1 MSSSQLDSTISTDMS
16 ESDNSVEKIKK
27 LIPESQVKEK
37 RLQDFSALL
46 DSIEDLADKK
56 KHLWRQ
62 IYENAVNDRDAAG
75 VLFLDLF
82 VTTSS
87 SAAQHSIN
95 GPILSKYL
103 ERMCRSN
110 DQLIKLAELIERAD
124 QASSKIDVEDM
135 YSKIE
140 ES

>member
-1 MSSSQLDSTISTDMS
+1 MSTD
-16 ESDNSVEKIKK
+16 ENIDKIKK
-27 LIPESQVKEK
+27 LVPETQVKEQ
-37 RLQDFSALL
+37 RLQDFSSLL
-46 DSIEDLADKK
+46 DSLEDLADKK

-82 VTTSS
+82 VSTASNAT
-87 SAAQHSIN
+87 QHTLN

-124 QASSKIDVEDM
+124 QANSKLDIEDM

>member
-1 MSSSQLDSTISTDMS
+1 M
-16 ESDNSVEKIKK
+16 SDNENIEKIKK
-27 LIPESQVKEK
+27 IIPASNTVQ
-37 RLQDFSALL
+37 RRMQDFSELL
-46 DSIEDLADKK
+46 DSIEDLTDKK

-62 IYENAVNDRDAAG
+62 IYENAVADRDSAG
-75 VLFLDLF
+75 VLFLDLYI
-82 VTTSS
+82 S
-87 SAAQHSIN
+87 SAGNATQHTLN

-124 QASSKIDVEDM
+124 QANAKIDPEDL

>member
-1 MSSSQLDSTISTDMS
+1 MSKE
-16 ESDNSVEKIKK
+16 ESNIEKIKQ
-27 LIPESQVKEK
+27 LIPESSVKEK
-37 RLQDFSALL
+37 RLNDFSELL
-46 DSIEDLADKK
+46 DTLEDLADKK

-82 VTTSS
+82 VSTSS
-87 SAAQHSIN
+87 NATQHTMN

-124 QASSKIDVEDM
+124 QANAKIDVEDM

>member
-1 MSSSQLDSTISTDMS
+1 MSSN
-16 ESDNSVEKIKK
+16 DNIDKIRDIIPDNDKK
-27 LIPESQVKEK
+27 TK
-37 RLQDFSALL
+37 RLQDFSDLL
-46 DSIEDLADKK
+46 DTLDDLADKK

-82 VTTSS
+82 VSTSS
-87 SAAQHSIN
+87 NAAQHTMN
-95 GPILSKYL
+95 GPILAKYL

-110 DQLIKLAELIERAD
+110 DQLIKLAELVERAD
-124 QASSKIDVEDM
+124 QANTKIDIEDM

>member
-1 MSSSQLDSTISTDMS
+1 MSTEENNID
-16 ESDNSVEKIKK
+16 KIKK
-27 LIPESQVKEK
+27 IIPEKEVREK
-37 RLQDFSALL
+37 RLQDFSDLL
-46 DSIEDLADKK
+46 DTLEDLADKK

-82 VTTSS
+82 VSTSS
-87 SAAQHSIN
+87 NATQHTLN
-95 GPILSKYL
+95 GPILAKYL

-110 DQLIKLAELIERAD
+110 DQLIKLAELVERAD
-124 QASSKIDVEDM
+124 QANSKIDVEDM

>member
-1 MSSSQLDSTISTDMS
+1 MSTEENNID
-16 ESDNSVEKIKK
+16 KIKK
-27 LIPESQVKEK
+27 IIPEKEVREK
-37 RLQDFSALL
+37 RLQDFSDLL
-46 DSIEDLADKK
+46 DTLEDLADKK

-62 IYENAVNDRDAAG
+62 IYENAVNDRDSAG

-82 VTTSS
+82 VSTSS
-87 SAAQHSIN
+87 NATQHTLN
-95 GPILSKYL
+95 GPILAKYL

-110 DQLIKLAELIERAD
+110 DQLIKLAELVERAD
-124 QASSKIDVEDM
+124 QANSKIDVEDM

>member
-1 MSSSQLDSTISTDMS
+1 MSKE
-16 ESDNSVEKIKK
+16 ESNIEKIKQ
-27 LIPESQVKEK
+27 LIPESRVKEK
-37 RLQDFSALL
+37 RLNDFSELL
-46 DSIEDLADKK
+46 DSLEDLADKK

-82 VTTSS
+82 VFTSS
-87 SAAQHSIN
+87 NATQHTVN

-124 QASSKIDVEDM
+124 QANSKIDVEDM

>member
-1 MSSSQLDSTISTDMS
+1 MSDDG
-16 ESDNSVEKIKK
+16 NSVEKIKK
-27 LIPESQVKEK
+27 LIPESQIKEK
-37 RLQDFSALL
+37 RLQDFSSLL

-82 VTTSS
+82 ISTSN

-95 GPILSKYL
+95 GPILAKYL

>member
-1 MSSSQLDSTISTDMS
+1 MSKE
-16 ESDNSVEKIKK
+16 ESNIEKIKQ
-27 LIPESQVKEK
+27 LIPESSVKEK
-37 RLQDFSALL
+37 RLNDFSELL
-46 DSIEDLADKK
+46 DTLEDLADKK

-82 VTTSS
+82 VSTSS
-87 SAAQHSIN
+87 NATQHTMN

-124 QASSKIDVEDM
+124 QANSKIDIEDM

>member
-1 MSSSQLDSTISTDMS
+1 MS
-16 ESDNSVEKIKK
+16 ENIDKIRDILPDNAKK
-27 LIPESQVKEK
+27 AQ
-37 RLQDFSALL
+37 RLQDFSDLL
-46 DSIEDLADKK
+46 DTLDDLADKK

-87 SAAQHSIN
+87 NAAQHTMN
-95 GPILSKYL
+95 GPILAKYL

-110 DQLIKLAELIERAD
+110 DQLIKLAELVERAD
-124 QASSKIDVEDM
+124 QANTKIDVEDM

-140 ES
+140 EG

>member
-1 MSSSQLDSTISTDMS
+1 MS

>member
-1 MSSSQLDSTISTDMS
+1 MSKD
-16 ESDNSVEKIKK
+16 DNNIDKIKQ
-27 LIPESQVKEK
+27 LIPESSVKEK
-37 RLQDFSALL
+37 RLKDFADLL
-46 DSIEDLADKK
+46 DTLEDLADKK

-82 VTTSS
+82 VATSS
-87 SAAQHSIN
+87 NAAQHTIN
-95 GPILSKYL
+95 GPILAKYL

-110 DQLIKLAELIERAD
+110 DQLIKLAELVERAD
-124 QASSKIDVEDM
+124 QANSKIDIEDM

>member
-1 MSSSQLDSTISTDMS
+1 MSTD
-16 ESDNSVEKIKK
+16 ENIDKIKK
-27 LIPESQVKEK
+27 LVPETQVKEQ
-37 RLQDFSALL
+37 RLQDFSSLL
-46 DSIEDLADKK
+46 DSLEDLADKK

-75 VLFLDLF
+75 ILFLDLF
-82 VTTSS
+82 VTT
-87 SAAQHSIN
+87 AGNATQHTLN
-95 GPILSKYL
+95 GTILSKYL

-124 QASSKIDVEDM
+124 QANSKLDIDDM
-135 YSKIE
+135 YNKIE

>member
-1 MSSSQLDSTISTDMS
+1 MSKD
-16 ESDNSVEKIKK
+16 DNNIDKIKQ
-27 LIPESQVKEK
+27 LIPESSVKEK
-37 RLQDFSALL
+37 RLKDFADLL
-46 DSIEDLADKK
+46 DTLEDLADKK

-82 VTTSS
+82 VATSS
-87 SAAQHSIN
+87 NAAQHSIN
-95 GPILSKYL
+95 GPILAKYL

-110 DQLIKLAELIERAD
+110 DQLIKLSELVERAD
-124 QASSKIDVEDM
+124 QANSKIDIEDM

>member
-1 MSSSQLDSTISTDMS
+1 MST
-16 ESDNSVEKIKK
+16 EENNVEKIKK
-27 LIPESQVKEK
+27 LIPESEVKEK
-37 RLQDFSALL
+37 RLQDFSELL
-46 DSIEDLADKK
+46 DTLEDLADKK

-82 VTTSS
+82 VSTSGNT
-87 SAAQHSIN
+87 AQHSLN
-95 GPILSKYL
+95 GPILAKYL

-124 QASSKIDVEDM
+124 QANAKIDVEDM

-140 ES
+140 ET

>member
-1 MSSSQLDSTISTDMS
+1 MISTDMS
-16 ESDNSVEKIKK
+16 KEDDNISRVRE
-27 LIPESQVKEK
+27 LIPDSEK
-37 RLQDFSALL
+37 KTKRMHDFAELL
-46 DSIEDLADKK
+46 DSLDDLADKK

-82 VTTSS
+82 VSTANN
-87 SAAQHSIN
+87 AAQHAIN
-95 GPILSKYL
+95 GTILAKYL

-110 DQLIKLAELIERAD
+110 DQLQKLAEIVEKAD
-124 QASSKIDVEDM
+124 QANTKIDIEDM

-140 ES
+140 DS

>member
-1 MSSSQLDSTISTDMS
+1 MSTE
-16 ESDNSVEKIKK
+16 ESNIDKVKQ
-27 LIPESQVKEK
+27 LIPEAGVKEK
-37 RLQDFSALL
+37 RLKDFSELL
-46 DSIEDLADKK
+46 DTLDDLADKK

-62 IYENAVNDRDAAG
+62 IYENAVNDREAAG

-82 VTTSS
+82 VATSS
-87 SAAQHSIN
+87 NASQHALN
-95 GPILSKYL
+95 GAILSKYL

-124 QASSKIDVEDM
+124 QMNSKIDIEDM

>member
-1 MSSSQLDSTISTDMS
+1 MSSN
-16 ESDNSVEKIKK
+16 DNIDKIRDIIPDNDKK
-27 LIPESQVKEK
+27 TK
-37 RLQDFSALL
+37 RLQDFSDLL
-46 DSIEDLADKK
+46 DTLDDLADKK

-82 VTTSS
+82 VSTSS
-87 SAAQHSIN
+87 NATQHTMN
-95 GPILSKYL
+95 GPILAKYL

-110 DQLIKLAELIERAD
+110 DQLIKLAELVERAD
-124 QASSKIDVEDM
+124 QANTKIDIEDM

>member
-1 MSSSQLDSTISTDMS
+1 M
-16 ESDNSVEKIKK
+16 SDNENIEKIKK
-27 LIPESQVKEK
+27 LIPESKATET
-37 RLQDFSALL
+37 RLKNFSELL
-46 DSIEDLADKK
+46 DSIDDLADKK

-62 IYENAVNDRDAAG
+62 IYENAVNDRDSAG
-75 VLFLDLF
+75 VLFLDLYIGCANNP
-82 VTTSS
+82 T
-87 SAAQHSIN
+87 QHTMN

-124 QASSKIDVEDM
+124 QANAKIDIEDM

-140 ES
+140 EG

>member
-1 MSSSQLDSTISTDMS
+1 MST
-16 ESDNSVEKIKK
+16 EDNNNIEKIRK

-37 RLQDFSALL
+37 RLQDFSDLL
-46 DSIEDLADKK
+46 DTLEDLADKK

-82 VTTSS
+82 VSTSS
-87 SAAQHSIN
+87 NAAQHALN

-124 QASSKIDVEDM
+124 QANAKIDIEDM

>member
-1 MSSSQLDSTISTDMS
+1 MSDD
-16 ESDNSVEKIKK
+16 ENVKKIRALLPDETTKNR
-27 LIPESQVKEK
+27 
-37 RLQDFSALL
+37 RLKDFSELL
-46 DSIEDLADKK
+46 DSLDDLADKK

-62 IYENAVNDRDAAG
+62 IYENAVSDRDSAG
-75 VLFLDLF
+75 VLVLDLY
-82 VTTSS
+82 VS
-87 SAAQHSIN
+87 SASNPAQHALN

-110 DQLIKLAELIERAD
+110 DQLIKLAELVERAD
-124 QASSKIDVEDM
+124 QANAKIDIEDM

>member
-1 MSSSQLDSTISTDMS
+1 M
-16 ESDNSVEKIKK
+16 SDNENIEKIKK
-27 LIPESQVKEK
+27 IIPESNTVQRRMK
-37 RLQDFSALL
+37 DFSELL
-46 DSIEDLADKK
+46 DSIEDLTDKK

-62 IYENAVNDRDAAG
+62 IYENAVADRDSAG
-75 VLFLDLF
+75 VLFLDLYI
-82 VTTSS
+82 S
-87 SAAQHSIN
+87 SAGNATQHTLN

-124 QASSKIDVEDM
+124 QANAKIDPEDL

>member
-1 MSSSQLDSTISTDMS
+1 MSKE
-16 ESDNSVEKIKK
+16 ESNIEKIKH
-27 LIPESQVKEK
+27 LIPESRVKEK
-37 RLQDFSALL
+37 RLNDFSELL
-46 DSIEDLADKK
+46 DSLEDLADKK

-82 VTTSS
+82 VFTSS
-87 SAAQHSIN
+87 NATQHTVN

-124 QASSKIDVEDM
+124 QANSKIDVEDM

>member
-1 MSSSQLDSTISTDMS
+1 MSSD
-16 ESDNSVEKIKK
+16 ESSNIDKIKK
-27 LIPESQVKEK
+27 LIPESEVKEQ

-46 DSIEDLADKK
+46 DTLEDLADKK

-82 VTTSS
+82 ISTSS
-87 SAAQHSIN
+87 SAAQHALN
-95 GPILSKYL
+95 GPILAKYL

-124 QASSKIDVEDM
+124 QANSKIDIEDM

>member
-1 MSSSQLDSTISTDMS
+1 MSKE
-16 ESDNSVEKIKK
+16 ESNIEKIKQ
-27 LIPESQVKEK
+27 LIPESSVKEK
-37 RLQDFSALL
+37 RLNDFSELL
-46 DSIEDLADKK
+46 DTLEDLADKK

-82 VTTSS
+82 VSTSNN
-87 SAAQHSIN
+87 ATQHTMN

-124 QASSKIDVEDM
+124 QANAKIDVEDM

>member
-1 MSSSQLDSTISTDMS
+1 MPTD
-16 ESDNSVEKIKK
+16 ENIDKIKK
-27 LIPESQVKEK
+27 LVPETQVKEQ
-37 RLQDFSALL
+37 RLQDFSSLL
-46 DSIEDLADKK
+46 DSLEDLADKK

-82 VTTSS
+82 VTT
-87 SAAQHSIN
+87 AGNATQHTLN
-95 GPILSKYL
+95 GTILSKYL

-124 QASSKIDVEDM
+124 QANSKLDIDDM
-135 YSKIE
+135 YNKIE

>member
-1 MSSSQLDSTISTDMS
+1 MST
-16 ESDNSVEKIKK
+16 ESDNIDKIKK
-27 LIPESQVKEK
+27 LIPESKIKEQ
-37 RLQDFSALL
+37 RLQDFSELL
-46 DSIEDLADKK
+46 DTLEDLADKK

-82 VTTSS
+82 VSTSN
-87 SAAQHSIN
+87 SAAQHTLN

-124 QASSKIDVEDM
+124 QANAKIDIEDM